1 MVKKLNLFLFLF
13 TQLSFSQLSNF
24 TLTVTKTDE
33 SCNAN
38 GTLSFV
44 VNNTTPGATIIYNV
58 YKLPNITTPIATLST
73 PTFSGLS
80 AGNYTVIATQSM
92 GTLSNTQQQN
102 VIILNQ
108 IVPLTYQI
116 VSENVICGND
126 GKITV
131 NIGTGTAVS
140 YELFAGPMIRPLQS
154 SNVFSNLTTGQYSVR
169 VFDTCGEGVVQTYTV
184 GATVPNV
191 LMNSIQT
198 GFPISC
204 NLIPVSFDLGSTN
217 SLPFVETIAYPITV
231 QFTVFP
237 PSSGTQIVYN
247 QIISTS
253 TVAVTQQ
260 IAFYDNQQYSFNI
273 KIIDRCGNVFST
285 NNNIINKTTVATA
298 GPIYSDCLSSV
309 IRFNQIQTIIVT
321 AAPTTY
327 PFAVPHNLTPTVS
340 LNSTTV
346 NLGLGNYTFVV
357 TNLCGISQTFN
368 MGISPVI
375 LTPDINTEQ
384 VCNTTNIHLR
394 NVYSAELTTAPTA
407 YPFVLPHNLTSLIDP
422 ITHDLRLTNVPS
434 GFYVFRITNSCGT
447 ISNLPIQVII
457 QPDIAPNPIIK
468 EGCADGF
475 GTMYLSGN
483 FLTVKII
490 AAPTNYPQVLPH
502 NVSANINTTY
512 NIFTIDNLPVGNYVF
527 EIKNSCGS
535 VYNIPIVIQ
544 GITENNTSTI
554 IPHCGAFDINLQYA
568 SNNAPTKYWLQK
580 YNPISGQWTHPLTG
594 VIYTGN
600 VNSTNSIELFNN
612 SINYNFAY
620 TGTFRILGVRTVYIQ
635 QNPLFYL
642 DQCVKTIHNF
652 TYTNQPKINDVYSFS
667 CNNGTY
673 DSLIDA
679 IGVQPLIYR
688 ITQKNGQ
695 PFVVQNGNSPVFL
708 GLTPAN
714 YNFQIEDACGNILN
728 SPFDIPRPTPFV
740 ITPTTFCNGNNGSLS
755 LPNFSFLQY
764 EWWKDNNTSTI
775 LSTTNLLQFSPF
787 NATSNTGVYHVQVKY
802 LANPSSCINSV
813 LDYTITGAGNSA
825 NSGIGTT
832 TNFCGSQGNI
842 DLFTLIL
849 GNYDIGGIWTET
861 SSSGTLSGNIWNAT
875 GIISGNYQF
884 KYKVTAPC
892 GTTAESVYNVS
903 VNSIP
908 QTPIASINSIVCNGQ
923 SLNLLATT
931 IANATYFWTGP
942 NGFTANVQNPTINS
956 VSAANDGIYTVK
968 ATVNGCDSGSSSVTV
983 GMGLLPQFTI
993 TTACLSNKI
1002 TAKAS
1007 PVLSTFDPN
1016 TAIYNWT
1023 GPNGFTATGN
1033 PAILTNGKGQYYLT
1047 ITNNFGCATTNPIF
1061 ILYTLCEIPKGVS
1074 ANNDG
1079 DNDTFD
1085 LSGFGTINNLKIFN
1099 RYGVLLNQ
1107 FENYTNQWHGQ
1118 DFNENKLPDG
1128 TYYYYIKL
1136 NSGEEETGWVYLTN

>member
-131 NIGTGTAVS
+131 NIGTGAAVS
-140 YELFAGPMIRPLQS
+140 YELFAGPMIRPLQN

-169 VFDTCGEGVVQTYTV
+169 VFDTCGEGVVQ
-184 GATVPNV
+184 
-191 LMNSIQT
+191 
-198 GFPISC
+198 
-204 NLIPVSFDLGSTN
+204 
-217 SLPFVETIAYPITV
+217 
-231 QFTVFP
+231 
-237 PSSGTQIVYN
+237 
-247 QIISTS
+247 II
-253 TVAVTQQ
+253 
-260 IAFYDNQQYSFNI
+260 
-273 KIIDRCGNVFST
+273 
-285 NNNIINKTTVATA
+285 NIIA
-298 GPIYSDCLSSV
+298 
-309 IRFNQIQTIIVT
+309 
-321 AAPTTY
+321 
-327 PFAVPHNLTPTVS
+327 
-340 LNSTTV
+340 
-346 NLGLGNYTFVV
+346 
-357 TNLCGISQTFN
+357 
-368 MGISPVI
+368 
-375 LTPDINTEQ
+375 LTPDIEIKHSSYDPDTILNCTENLQ
-384 VCNTTNIHLR
+384 VIDQISNQVGGIIYYPLTLNYIVTTPTGLIINIIHTISSGNQNFIPLFYNIPLFYDQIYSYKISVTDGCGNIFYNSER
-394 NVYSAELTTAPTA
+394 TIHPKMEAIIGASRINCTENSLNIKLNEYGTPPFTINFLSAPIGFNPLVYNSSHPTSLTNLIGYYNPSVPLPQGNYVVEVTDACGKVSTNSTNLLFSPSPQHYVYYDYLPGCQLNQASCIVFLYNSEDFIGFQSAEIISAPTG
-407 YPFVLPHNLTSLIDP
+407 YPF
-422 ITHDLRLTNVPS
+422 
-434 GFYVFRITNSCGT
+434 G
-447 ISNLPIQVII
+447 
-457 QPDIAPNPIIK
+457 
-468 EGCADGF
+468 
-475 GTMYLSGN
+475 
-483 FLTVKII
+483 
-490 AAPTNYPQVLPH
+490 LPH
-502 NVSANINTTY
+502 NVSNQVTNSALYLNDLISGSYIIKTIDLCGTIQYSSFDIVGYTEFVNNIN
-512 NIFTIDNLPVGNYVF
+512 II
-527 EIKNSCGS
+527 EHCNS
-535 VYNIPIVIQ
+535 
-544 GITENNTSTI
+544 
-554 IPHCGAFDINLQYA
+554 FDINLNNL
-568 SNNAPTKYWLQK
+568 SNVINPVFWLQK
-580 YNPISGQWTHPLTG
+580 RDINTNQWVNPI
-594 VIYTGN
+594 N
-600 VNSTNSIELFNN
+600 NN
-612 SINYNFAY
+612 SSTTNNPDIVNAIQLNNSAINYNFSA
-620 TGTFRILGVRTVYIQ
+620 TGNFRIIKQFNQYSII
-635 QNPLFYL
+635 NPACY
-642 DQCVKTIHNF
+642 QEI
-652 TYTNQPKINDVYSFS
+652 YTFDFSNQPKFNHIYTFS
-667 CNNGTY
+667 CNDGTY
-673 DSLIDA
+673 DVIIDA
-679 IGVQPLIYR
+679 AATPPLIFR

-714 YNFQIEDACGNILN
+714 YNFQVEDSCGNILN
-728 SPFDIPRPTPFV
+728 GQFDIPNPYVFGISSTP
-740 ITPTTFCNGNNGSLS
+740 FCNGSSGSLS

-787 NATSNTGVYHVQVKY
+787 NTTSNTGIYHVRVKY

-849 GNYDIGGIWTET
+849 GNYDIGGTWTET

-908 QTPIASINSIVCNGQ
+908 QTPVAFSNPIVCNGQ

-931 IANATYFWTGP
+931 IANATYSWTGP
-942 NGFTANVQNPTINS
+942 NSFTANVQNPTINS

-993 TTACLSNKI
+993 TTACSSNKI

-1007 PVLSTFDPN
+1007 PILSTFDPN
-1016 TAIYNWT
+1016 TAVYNWT

-1118 DFNENKLPDG
+1118 DFNENKLQDG

-1136 NSGEEETGWVYLTN
+1136 NSGEEKTGWVYLTN